1 MTFTVGLAQVRP
13 VLGDVEA
20 NLGTFRE
27 AVREAKARGCDLL
40 VTPEL
45 GLTGYTLRDM
55 VPVVA
60 MHDGHAGI
68 SEVTALSRDL
78 ALLVGYVEE
87 SAHPHFYNTA
97 LFCDEGARV
106 HRHRKVYLPTYGM
119 FDERRY
125 FTSGEALRAFDTRLG
140 RFGVL
145 ICEDAW
151 HLSAGY
157 VLAMDGADVLFNL
170 ANSPARGIT
179 TDERPDTVR
188 AWENLNRTYATYFC
202 SYLVFC
208 NRVGT
213 EDGVTFWGGSEVLD
227 PEGKVVAKAKYFE
240 EDFITAEIDE
250 DAIRR
255 ARMYTPVAREERLH
269 LTLRELERVA
279 RERAGDEPEA
289 PETGGE

>member
-13 VLGDVEA
+13 TLGNLDA
-20 NLGTFRE
+20 NLAQFRE
-27 AVREAKARGCDLL
+27 AVDEAKRRGCDLL

-45 GLTGYTLRDM
+45 GLTGYHLRDM

-60 MHDGHAGI
+60 MHDEHATVQ
-68 SEVTALSRDL
+68 ELTRLSRDL

-87 SAHPHFYNTA
+87 SPHPHFYNTA
-97 LFCDEGARV
+97 LFCDGGAPV
-106 HRHRKVYLPTYGM
+106 HKHRKVYLPTYGM
-119 FDERRY
+119 FDEGRY
-125 FTSGEALRAFDTRLG
+125 FARGDRFRAFDSRFGRL
-140 RFGVL
+140 GVL

-157 VLAMDGADVLFNL
+157 ILAMDGADVLFNL
-170 ANSPARGIT
+170 SNSPARGIT
-179 TDERPDTVR
+179 RDERLDTTR

-202 SYLVFC
+202 SYLIFC

-227 PEGKVVAKAKYFE
+227 PEGQVVAKAKYFE
-240 EDFITAEIDE
+240 EDFITATIDE

-255 ARMYTPVAREERLH
+255 ARMYTPIAREERLH
-269 LTLRELERVA
+269 LTIRELDRIA
-279 RERAGDEPEA
+279 KDHPTDGW
-289 PETGGE
+289 